1 MVTAQTSELLRRPER
16 HPLRVLVVDDE
27 PMIGTL
33 IVRQL
38 PACHVTVE
46 RRARAALARI
56 DSGETFDR
64 ILCDIVMPEMGGR
77 EFFECIERQH
87 PHLLDN
93 LAFMSGGALMDLDHQ
108 WLLNLTRPLLRKPF
122 TREQLIE
129 LLDDLPWQPEREI

>member
-93 LAFMSGGALMDLDHQ
+93 LALGGLAAACAERKR
-108 WLLNLTRPLLRKPF
+108 WEFLLSVAPLRVAGGTGSPVNPIAAF
-122 TREQLIE
+122 
-129 LLDDLPWQPEREI
+129 